1 MTYRVNIAVQGSP
14 KPFAFYHAI
23 TLQAAKD
30 KREQLTQRHKGAT
43 ITITK
48 ESNNA

>member
-1 MTYRVNIAVQGSP
+1 MKYRVNIAAQSG
-14 KPFAFYHAI
+14 KPFAFYHA
-23 TLQAAKD
+23 TTMQAAKA

-48 ESNNA
+48 ESING

>member
-1 MTYRVNIAVQGSP
+1 MTYRVNIAAQSG

-23 TLQAAKD
+23 TMQAAKA

-48 ESNNA
+48 ESNNE